1 MQQPIQNIIFDLGG
15 VFLNINYMATR
26 DAFISLGIEDFDALY
41 SQSHANHLFEDLET
55 GKITP
60 AAFYSEFRK
69 QTGKSLSDDQIR
81 DAWNAM
87 LLDFPLERLDWLDT
101 IRTKYRIFLFS
112 NTNQIH
118 HDAFSKAYRELSGGR
133 NFDDYFI
140 KAYYSHTLGLRK
152 PYPDSFLALCET
164 EKLDPAVTLFI
175 DDTSKN
181 IEGAQQAGLQT
192 IYLQHPATVL
202 ELGL

>member
-1 MQQPIQNIIFDLGG
+1 
-15 VFLNINYMATR
+15 MATR

-60 AAFYSEFRK
+60 AVFYNEFRK
-69 QTGKSLSDDQIR
+69 QTGKNLSDDQIR

-87 LLDFPLERLDWLDT
+87 LLDFPPERLEWLDT

-118 HDAFSKAYRELSGGR
+118 HDAFSKVYRELSGGR
-133 NFDDYFI
+133 HFDDYFI

-152 PYPDSFLALCET
+152 PYPDSFLALCEA